1 MYIYILYL
9 YIYII
14 HIYILCSICVFI
26 FIFFYRHIIYIY
38 LLFNIRKYL
47 CIYIYL
53 FVIYLYTVWLV
64 VEEWWNKKS
73 GQLQWSAVDPTP
85 RVRGFIRLDWWNMS
99 IQYDWSS
106 NYDLGRKNSD
116 WAQWFSWEMYP
127 ENVSV
132 VKRGWDVD
140 KVIFLWDS
148 PLT

>member
-1 MYIYILYL
+1 M
-9 YIYII
+9 
-14 HIYILCSICVFI
+14 YILCSICVFLYLYI
-26 FIFFYRHIIYIY
+26 FIDIIIYIY
-38 LLFNIRKYL
+38 IIQYTEILVHIYKY
-47 CIYIYL
+47 IYIYL

-73 GQLQWSAVDPTP
+73 EQLQWSAVDPTT
-85 RVRGFIRLDWWNMS
+85 RARGFIPLDWRNMS

-116 WAQWFSWEMYP
+116 CAQWFSWEMYP

-140 KVIFLWDS
+140 KVRLGQSHLFVG
-148 PLT
+148 